1 MDSSTEIVKYLHQI
15 SMQQQKFAEKLD
27 MFITVL
33 SGPSERLPEVVDQT
47 PVTLSMDQ
55 NPTPSLDMMP
65 GNPSVDSQSPVP
77 SENPDLSRFQP
88 EEIFSLRQKAVSA
101 KNFAVL
107 LMCYFFQ
114 PRELVGRD
122 VREAGK
128 PALNPSRI
136 DTIKEIINNSRRARN
151 GIAQLP
157 HSSRH
162 FHILQKIRACTVVF
176 SF

>member
-1 MDSSTEIVKYLHQI
+1 
-15 SMQQQKFAEKLD
+15 MQQQKFAEKLD
-27 MFITVL
+27 TFITL
-33 SGPSERLPEVVDQT
+33 LRGPSEQLPGVVDQT
-47 PVTLSMDQ
+47 PVTLSVDQ

-65 GNPSVDSQSPVP
+65 GDPSVDSQSPVP

-114 PRELVGRD
+114 PRELVGRE

-128 PALNPSRI
+128 PALDPSRI
-136 DTIKEIINNSRRARN
+136 DTIKD
-151 GIAQLP
+151 LV
-157 HSSRH
+157 
-162 FHILQKIRACTVVF
+162 FHYYPTTPGEREMV
-176 SF
+176 